1 MQPTN
6 CLNCGENLTGPFC
19 SQCGQKETH
28 RYTVGHVLHELVH
41 VFTHADKGIF
51 SFAWNIIRKPG
62 TIALELVEGHRKKY
76 FNLFQYLLLV
86 VGFVTFI
93 MVKTDFMSAMMKNIN
108 TSNSTKMSGD
118 LAVIQQEAGQLLQ
131 KYMNIFQM
139 LLIPVYAFFTWL
151 IIGRK
156 KKYNYAEHI
165 VLLTASSAQTNTF
178 ALFTTPLLLFSM
190 SPTLLSL
197 QLFISLGIFIFS
209 FALCYRQFFKLSI
222 LKSVLYALLIYVCS
236 YIVQVIITTLFIA
249 VIAIL
254 HFTK

>member
-1 MQPTN
+1 MQPAN
-6 CLNCGENLTGPFC
+6 CLNCGYEHTGSFC

-62 TIALELVEGHRKKY
+62 TIALDLVEGRRKRY

-108 TSNSTKMSGD
+108 TANNTKMSSD
-118 LAVIQQEAGQLLQ
+118 LASIQQEAGQLLQ

-156 KKYNYAEHI
+156 KYNYAEHI
-165 VLLTASSAQTNTF
+165 VLHTAGSAQTNTI
-178 ALFTTPLLLFSM
+178 ALITTPLLMLSM
-190 SPTLLSL
+190 NPTLLSL
-197 QLFISLGIFIFS
+197 QLFISFGIFIFS
-209 FALCYRQFFKLSI
+209 FALCYRQFFKFSI
-222 LKSVLYALLIYVCS
+222 LKSILYALLIFVCS

-254 HFTK
+254 HLTK